1 MSLKLSIPC
10 KDLLAIVYGLNLW
23 SFYICGN
30 PIQVFSDCRA
40 WTFLTKQSGASGRI
54 SRLALLISEFDISIS
69 YVKGTQNKAADGLS
83 RAYDDGLV
91 KYDDLI
97 TARHPA
103 LDKLEAPALPPGEI
117 QKLGDYLVQCDKFLE
132 THWPKLLDEY
142 EVNNPKGLDN
152 LPERIKEKE
161 LNQLSLNKIVSLD
174 KRFKITMVFLKMYYL
189 LYFIF
194 LANHPNLTY
203 IA

>member
-1 MSLKLSIPC
+1 MCSWKLCQKGPRPQEVGLPPHSGHEHTPALTSNNNELKLSIPC
-10 KDLLAIVYGLNLW
+10 KELLAIVYGLNLW

-103 LDKLEAPALPPGEI
+103 LDKLEAPELPPNEVM
-117 QKLGDYLVQCDKFLE
+117 KLGEYFIHIE
-132 THWPKLLDEY
+132 THK
-142 EVNNPKGLDN
+142 
-152 LPERIKEKE
+152 
-161 LNQLSLNKIVSLD
+161 
-174 KRFKITMVFLKMYYL
+174 TME
-189 LYFIF
+189 
-194 LANHPNLTY
+194 
-203 IA
+203 